1 MSTTID
7 SLQIQIQSSST
18 SAATGIRDL
27 ASALAELKKSGALTT
42 VTKNLKGLA
51 DALNAFTPVASNA
64 SKINSIATSLEKL
77 KSVGSITAL
86 TKGVKELPNAF
97 KGLSA
102 IGDVGSIANKLQGLS
117 TALAPLSNIKT
128 SGFNSAIS
136 SLSKISDVTKAL
148 DDNTISEFTNK
159 VKKLS
164 DALGPLSQKLTT
176 VKSGLNGFTKAA
188 DQSGKE
194 AKELGLNV
202 GALNFD
208 ALTNNIQTV
217 VNALNQFAMAMKE
230 AIAQAIEWDG
240 ISSRFGR
247 GFGAQSQ
254 EMYDWVVRL
263 NEELG
268 INIQLFMQ
276 HSSIFAN
283 MLTGFGVANEDASKM
298 ALGYMELTYDIW
310 AGYNDIYKTF
320 EEAAEA
326 VRSAI
331 AGEVEPVR
339 RAGFTI
345 VEATLQMTAAN
356 YGITKSVETMT
367 EAEKSYLRYLTLIDQ
382 AYAQNL
388 VGTYAKELQT
398 AEGMMRTAKQQLR
411 SLTQA
416 FGSLFLPILVK
427 VMPYV
432 QAFVT
437 LLTELVHIVA
447 GLFGIE
453 IQKVDWSGY
462 NEGASA
468 IGGVEE
474 SADGANKALGN
485 ATKAA
490 KELKNATLGMD
501 ELNVIS
507 PPTANGGAGG
517 AGGTGIGSEFEGLDV
532 SSLWDESIFKGIN
545 NQVDEIVKKMREWL
559 GITED
564 VDTWAELM
572 DTRLGTILKSV
583 GAIAATVATIKVGAG
598 IANFVKNIKELFAAF
613 KNSAFLATVVKLF
626 KGLGGHITKMVA
638 GIKEAGGVWQALRTA
653 LQKVGSKLGW
663 IGLIILAVVSAID
676 FLVKNWKEFT
686 QAVKEF
692 WKENVIP
699 KLEKIK
705 KQFDG
710 LKKAFKDIKKTLQPM
725 LDKAKPILDWLGEA
739 LGKVFEFLGGVV
751 VSSTVGATMGLLM
764 SLLEWVEGIVQGLRG
779 AFEIVGGIID
789 FVAALLDGKGG
800 KTIDDALKKIWTGIT
815 NTFGG
820 LYKATIGPI
829 VEWFNGVVNWFK
841 KLWDVLVG
849 HSIVPDTVNAIVEWF
864 TSLPSKIWGSIE
876 KFATG
881 IIDRFKDMW
890 SKLSNW
896 WNNSKAKLQEYTPS
910 IGDIKAKLSTA
921 WNNAKNW
928 WEKTK
933 ATLSTYIP
941 SIGDIKSK
949 LSTAWDNA
957 KAWWDKTKSALSTYT
972 PSIGDIKSKLSTA
985 WSTAKTWWDKTK
997 GVLSTYTP
1005 SIGSIRDK
1013 LSSAWTTARNWW
1025 NSNKGSFSA
1034 YTPNIGSIKDKLV
1047 SAWNTAKT
1055 WWNNNVKLSIPSL
1068 SFKVTYS
1075 TSGLNAVQ
1083 KAIVK
1088 TLGLSGW
1095 PKLSFAANGGMFEQG
1110 SMIWAGERGAEI
1122 VANASGGKTGVM
1134 NVQQMYQAVYDATYS
1149 AMVATRQSQPQQSG
1163 GSYNLYIDGKQVT
1176 TTVEKTQKNRGATIF
1191 GTEVYGY

>member
-86 TKGVKELPNAF
+86 TKGVKELPSAF

-102 IGDVGSIANKLQGLS
+102 IGDVGSIANKLQSLS
-117 TALAPLSNIKT
+117 TALAPLSSIKT

-148 DDNTISEFTNK
+148 DDNTISEFTSK

-164 DALGPLSQKLTT
+164 DALGPLSQKLTS

-217 VNALNQFAMAMKE
+217 INALNQFAMAMKE

-398 AEGMMRTAKQQLR
+398 AEGMMRTAKQQLK

-432 QAFVT
+432 QAFIT

-532 SSLWDESIFKGIN
+532 SSLWDESIFKGLN

-559 GITED
+559 GITD
-564 VDTWAELM
+564 DIDTWAELM

-598 IANFVKNIKELFAAF
+598 IAKFVANIKELFAAF

-626 KGLGGHITKMVA
+626 KGLGGHITKLVA

-653 LQKVGSKLGW
+653 LQQAGSRLGW
-663 IGLIILAVVSAID
+663 IGLIIVAVVSAID

-692 WKENVIP
+692 WKENIIP

-725 LDKAKPILDWLGEA
+725 LDKAKPILDWLGRA
-739 LGKVFEFLGGVV
+739 LGDVFEFLGGVV

-764 SLLEWVEGIVQGLRG
+764 SLLEWVEGIVQGLKG

-800 KTIDDALKKIWTGIT
+800 KTIDDALKKIWAGIT
-815 NTFGG
+815 TTFGG

-864 TSLPSKIWGSIE
+864 TSLPSRIWGSIE

-890 SKLSNW
+890 SKLSDW

-921 WNNAKNW
+921 WNNAKTW
-928 WEKTK
+928 WDKTK
-933 ATLSTYIP
+933 ANLSQYVP
-941 SIGDIKSK
+941 SIGDIKAK
-949 LSTAWDNA
+949 LS
-957 KAWWDKTKSALSTYT
+957 S
-972 PSIGDIKSKLSTA
+972 A
-985 WSTAKTWWDKTK
+985 WSTAKTWWDKSK
-997 GVLSTYTP
+997 AALASYTP
-1005 SIGSIRDK
+1005 S
-1013 LSSAWTTARNWW
+1013 
-1025 NSNKGSFSA
+1025 
-1034 YTPNIGSIKDKLV
+1034 IGSIKDKLV

-1055 WWNNNVKLSIPSL
+1055 WWNNNVKLSIPTL
-1068 SFKVTYS
+1068 NFKVTY
-1075 TSGLNAVQ
+1075 TTKGLNTVQ

-1149 AMVATRQSQPQQSG
+1149 AMVATRQSQSQQSG